1 MHTTQEEKNEQNF
14 SNSSQYQYKKN
25 TNISF

>member
-1 MHTTQEEKNEQNF
+1 MRTMQEKKNEQNF

-25 TNISF
+25 MNISF